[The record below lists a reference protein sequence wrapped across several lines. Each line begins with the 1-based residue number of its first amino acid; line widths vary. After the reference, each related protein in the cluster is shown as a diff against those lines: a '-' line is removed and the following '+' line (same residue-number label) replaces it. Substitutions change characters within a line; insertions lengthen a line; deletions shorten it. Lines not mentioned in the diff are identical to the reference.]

1 MVEQQAQV
9 LITWSDWESAEEAA
23 LCLYRALEGS
33 AALRRW
39 WFIRK
44 RPHWRLRYSA
54 GPGAVALLDTELAR
68 LRSGGAVSD
77 WMYSVYE
84 PEVHAFGGRTS
95 MDLAHHLFQADS
107 SYTLAYLDR
116 LRTSPEQELG
126 RRELALLLGSALLC
140 GAGLDW
146 FEQGD
151 VWARVAELRPST
163 ELFTSDDRLRAQ
175 VYTLMRTAPKGVDTT
190 EPLGALAP
198 WAEAFTTTGRAVADL
213 STRGLL
219 ARGLRA
225 VLAHHLIFAFNR
237 WGLPYRDQHILTTTA
252 KEVVMTDTTHT
263 TASSADA
270 ARLREELVDQLRQ
283 SGHIRTEAVADAFGS
298 VPRHAF
304 VPNASLEEAYTN
316 APVHIK
322 HDENGASISC
332 GSQPGVVAMML
343 EQAALEPGMR
353 VLELGA
359 GTGFNAA
366 LLGHLVEPAGSV
378 TTIDVDTDLVDGAR
392 ARLKENNITNV
403 QVLRG
408 DGALG
413 HPEGGPFDRII
424 ATVGSHDVP
433 RAWVDQLAPGGRL
446 IAPVRIAGD
455 VSRSIVFEADGAH
468 WSSTDSQLCTFMPL
482 RSGGIGD
489 DPRTVLALDTDATV
503 LLQTN
508 QDQAIERAQVHEV
521 LAEPSRTVWSGV
533 TFGKGQPLDPMWL
546 WLATRLPNRL
556 SRMPVTRPAVDSGL
570 VSPGLPWGDM
580 AGVPVVERGLA
591 YLTLRPVQDQPG
603 RHELGVIGHAKA
615 GHVLAGQMAEQVAA
629 WEPHR
634 DDPLHFALHY
644 DSVPSEETETRRVM
658 ARVGSSLM
666 VAWGDP
672 V

>member
-9 LITWSDWESAEEAA
+9 LITWSEWESAEAA
-23 LCLYRALEGS
+23 AIRLYRALEGS
-33 AALRRW
+33 AALRQW

-44 RPHWRLRYSA
+44 RPHWRLRYSGGRA
-54 GPGAVALLDTELAR
+54 ARGVLVSELDR
-68 LRSGGAVSD
+68 LRGRGVVSGWVH
-77 WMYSVYE
+77 SVYE
-84 PEVHAFGGRTS
+84 PEVHAFGGRAS
-95 MDLAHHLFQADS
+95 MDVAHHLFQTDS
-107 SYTLAYLDR
+107 RHTLAYLDR
-116 LRTSPEQELG
+116 VYAVPERELG
-126 RRELALLLGSALLC
+126 RRELSLLLGSALLR

-151 VWARVAELRPST
+151 VWARVADLRPSI

-175 VYTLMRTAPKGVDTT
+175 VHTLMRTALEGFDTT

-198 WAEAFTTTGRAVADL
+198 WADAFTTTGRALADL
-213 STRGLL
+213 SNRGLL
-219 ARGLRA
+219 TRGLRA

-263 TASSADA
+263 TTSPANAD
-270 ARLREELVDQLRQ
+270 RLREELIDQLRQ
-283 SGHIRTEAVADAFGS
+283 SGQIRTEAVADAFRS
-298 VPRHAF
+298 VPRHSF

-343 EQAALEPGMR
+343 EQAVLEPGMR

-366 LLGHLVEPAGSV
+366 LLGHLVGPAGSV
-378 TTIDVDTDLVDGAR
+378 ATIDVDTDLVDGAQ
-392 ARLKENNITNV
+392 ARLKENGSTNV
-403 QVLRG
+403 QVLLG

-413 HPEGGPFDRII
+413 HPTDKPFDRII

-446 IAPVRIAGD
+446 IIPVRIAGD
-455 VSRSIVFEADGAH
+455 VSRSIVFEADGDH
-468 WSSTDSQLCTFMPL
+468 WSSTDSRLCTFMPL
-482 RSGGIGD
+482 RGGGIGD
-489 DPRTVLALDTDATV
+489 DPRTILALDTDATV

-508 QDQAIERAQVHEV
+508 QDQAIERAQVHDV
-521 LAEPSRTVWSGV
+521 LAEQPRTVWSGV
-533 TFGKGQPLDPMWL
+533 TFDKAQPLDPMWL
-546 WLATRLPNRL
+546 WLATHLPNRL

-591 YLTLRPVQDQPG
+591 YLTLRPVENQPG
-603 RHELGVIGHAKA
+603 RHELGVIGHAQA
-615 GHVLAGQMAEQVAA
+615 GHVLAEQMAEQVAD
-629 WEPHR
+629 WEAHR
-634 DDPLHFALHY
+634 DEPLHFTLFY
-644 DSVPSEETETRRVM
+644 GPVPAEETETRRIM
-658 ARVGSSLM
+658 ARDRSSL
-666 VAWGDP
+666 VVTWGGP
-672 V
+672 A